1 MTWRLINH
9 LSLNYLAMRNMDAKS
24 GAVAMRGLLGLYGA
38 LGDPVMARHGQSI
51 VMMESSSVTRRLP
64 VSGPLVFGRGVGVKA
79 TIDELIFDGS
89 SPYLFGCVLEQF
101 LSRHVCMNSFCE
113 LSLYSATRGEI
124 ATWPP
129 RFGGRPDA

>member
-1 MTWRLINH
+1 
-9 LSLNYLAMRNMDAKS
+9 
-24 GAVAMRGLLGLYGA
+24 
-38 LGDPVMARHGQSI
+38 
-51 VMMESSSVTRRLP
+51 VTRRLP

-79 TIDELIFDGS
+79 TIDELVFDGH

-113 LSLYSATRGEI
+113 LSLHSATRGEI
-124 ATWPP
+124 AIWPP